1 MARNLQLVA
10 LAAAGALAF
19 AACGSDAD
27 SVVDDVE
34 SAAEDGVDAVE
45 DVAEDA
51 ADVVEDVAEDVV
63 DVAEDVVD
71 EADDVVEDVVD
82 EAEDVVDGDSEDAS
96 GNAFAVDV
104 SNCEDPGAATA
115 AIEGTITIGTSIPL
129 SGGPA
134 VLFAPFADGQQAYI
148 DYYNAENGGVNG
160 QELELIVKDDQYTAD
175 LTVANID
182 ELVFDEEVD
191 IIAGVIGSPNN
202 LAIQEDLNAQCIP
215 QLTASTGAP
224 NWGDV
229 ENNPWTTGLL
239 VPYAI
244 ESQLWAKQAAAD
256 GATTA
261 GLFYVNNEF
270 GQAYA
275 EAFEA
280 AAEENGI
287 EVVVSET
294 IEASDSGAPSGQV
307 TNLVAANPDTIL
319 AVPLG
324 AQCIAFM
331 TEIGN
336 QKAANADFDASIY
349 QTATCANPIFF
360 GAVGNGG
367 ADGVFTSNNLKDVN
381 NEEVATTDEGAIAYL
396 EAFAA
401 TGSEADPGGIAAAG
415 WESMEVA
422 VKAIQE
428 AADAG
433 NLSREGIINAAR
445 NVNYSSPLLLNGL
458 VYVMGP
464 DDGYLAEGTQLRV
477 WSTEIGGFVA
487 VGDPVDL
494 NGSLGTFSG

>member
-1 MARNLQLVA
+1 M
-10 LAAAGALAF
+10 
-19 AACGSDAD
+19 
-27 SVVDDVE
+27 
-34 SAAEDGVDAVE
+34 
-45 DVAEDA
+45 
-51 ADVVEDVAEDVV
+51 
-63 DVAEDVVD
+63 
-71 EADDVVEDVVD
+71 
-82 EAEDVVDGDSEDAS
+82 
-96 GNAFAVDV
+96 
-104 SNCEDPGAATA
+104 
-115 AIEGTITIGTSIPL
+115 
-129 SGGPA
+129 
-134 VLFAPFADGQQAYI
+134 LFAPFADGQQAYI

-294 IEASDSGAPSGQV
+294 IEANAS
-307 TNLVAANPDTIL
+307 NPDM
-319 AVPLG
+319 P
-324 AQCIAFM
+324 
-331 TEIGN
+331 
-336 QKAANADFDASIY
+336 
-349 QTATCANPIFF
+349 
-360 GAVGNGG
+360 
-367 ADGVFTSNNLKDVN
+367 NN
-381 NEEVATTDEGAIAYL
+381 
-396 EAFAA
+396 
-401 TGSEADPGGIAAAG
+401 
-415 WESMEVA
+415 
-422 VKAIQE
+422 
-428 AADAG
+428 
-433 NLSREGIINAAR
+433 
-445 NVNYSSPLLLNGL
+445 
-458 VYVMGP
+458 
-464 DDGYLAEGTQLRV
+464 
-477 WSTEIGGFVA
+477 WS
-487 VGDPVDL
+487 
-494 NGSLGTFSG
+494 

>member
-1 MARNLQLVA
+1 M
-10 LAAAGALAF
+10 
-19 AACGSDAD
+19 
-27 SVVDDVE
+27 
-34 SAAEDGVDAVE
+34 
-45 DVAEDA
+45 
-51 ADVVEDVAEDVV
+51 
-63 DVAEDVVD
+63 
-71 EADDVVEDVVD
+71 
-82 EAEDVVDGDSEDAS
+82 
-96 GNAFAVDV
+96 
-104 SNCEDPGAATA
+104 
-115 AIEGTITIGTSIPL
+115 
-129 SGGPA
+129 
-134 VLFAPFADGQQAYI
+134 LFAPFADGQQAYI
-148 DYYNAENGGVNG
+148 DYYNAEFGGVNG
-160 QELELIVKDDQYTAD
+160 QQLELVVKDDQYTAD

-191 IIAGVIGSPNN
+191 VIAGVIGSPNN

-215 QLTASTGAP
+215 QMTASTGAP
-224 NWGDV
+224 DWGNV
-229 ENNPWTTGLL
+229 EEYPWTTGLL

-244 ESQLWAKQAAAD
+244 ESQLWAVEAAAA

-280 AAEENGI
+280 AAEENGLDI
-287 EVVVSET
+287 VATET
-294 IEASDSGAPSGQV
+294 IEATDSGAPSGQV

-349 QTATCANPIFF
+349 QTATCANPVFF
-360 GAVGNGG
+360 GAVTNGG
-367 ADGVFTSNNLKDVN
+367 ADGVFTSQNLKDVN
-381 NEEVATTDEGAIAYL
+381 DPDVAANDPGAVAYL

-401 TGSEADPGGIAAAG
+401 TGSDADPGGIAGAG

-445 NVNYSSPLLLNGL
+445 NVNYSSLLLLDGL
-458 VYVMGP
+458 TYVMNAE
-464 DDGYLAEGTQLRV
+464 DGFLAEGTQLRV
-477 WSTEIGGFVA
+477 WSDEKGGFEVQ
-487 VGDPVDL
+487 GDAIDF
-494 NGSLGTFSG
+494 NGTLGTYSG